1 MCWRFLL
8 FKKKVRNMSGLF
20 KKQDIEWLYQVL
32 GGGKHLP
39 DILKCRR
46 NVRMNRY
53 GREDNGTG

>member
-1 MCWRFLL
+1 
-8 FKKKVRNMSGLF
+8 MSGLF

-46 NVRMNRY
+46 KFRMDRY
-53 GREDNGTG
+53 GGENNGTG